1 MDDPLAP
8 GLHVVATPIGGWIQ
22 SWFFGTGVRWAN
34 AYTALDT
41 AEANLPSNVQ
51 ERDRMLKV
59 VAEYEQLAL
68 AAAQRELPKP
78 SMGSP
83 KGKTAR

>member
-1 MDDPLAP
+1 L
-8 GLHVVATPIGGWIQ
+8 VVAEGAMKRPKFLDSKALRARADECRALAETLRTPE
-22 SWFFGTGVRWAN
+22 
-34 AYTALDT
+34 L
-41 AEANLPSNVQ
+41 
-51 ERDRMLKV
+51 RDRMLKV

-78 SMGSP
+78 GTGSP

>member
-1 MDDPLAP
+1 MKSRKLMDSRALRARAEECRALAET
-8 GLHVVATPIGGWIQ
+8 LRTPEL
-22 SWFFGTGVRWAN
+22 RA
-34 AYTALDT
+34 
-41 AEANLPSNVQ
+41 
-51 ERDRMLKV
+51 RMLKV

-83 KGKTAR
+83 KGKPVR

>member
-1 MDDPLAP
+1 MKSPKLLDSKALLARANECRA
-8 GLHVVATPIGGWIQ
+8 LAETLRTPE
-22 SWFFGTGVRWAN
+22 
-34 AYTALDT
+34 L
-41 AEANLPSNVQ
+41 
-51 ERDRMLKV
+51 RDRMLKV

-83 KGKTAR
+83 KDKTAD

>member
-1 MDDPLAP
+1 VSAMKSPKLLDSKALLA
-8 GLHVVATPIGGWIQ
+8 
-22 SWFFGTGVRWAN
+22 RAN
-34 AYTALDT
+34 ECRAL
-41 AEANLPSNVQ
+41 AETLRSPDL
-51 ERDRMLKV
+51 RDRMLKV

-83 KGKTAR
+83 KGETAR

>member
-1 MDDPLAP
+1 MKRPKLLDSKALRARADECRALAET
-8 GLHVVATPIGGWIQ
+8 LRTPE
-22 SWFFGTGVRWAN
+22 
-34 AYTALDT
+34 L
-41 AEANLPSNVQ
+41 
-51 ERDRMLKV
+51 RDRMLKV

-83 KGKTAR
+83 KGETAR

>member
-1 MDDPLAP
+1 MKSPKLLNSKALLARANECRA
-8 GLHVVATPIGGWIQ
+8 LAETLRTPE
-22 SWFFGTGVRWAN
+22 
-34 AYTALDT
+34 L
-41 AEANLPSNVQ
+41 
-51 ERDRMLKV
+51 RDRMLKV

-83 KGKTAR
+83 KGETAR

>member
-1 MDDPLAP
+1 MKSPKLLDSKALLA
-8 GLHVVATPIGGWIQ
+8 
-22 SWFFGTGVRWAN
+22 RAN
-34 AYTALDT
+34 ECRAL
-41 AEANLPSNVQ
+41 AETLRSPDL
-51 ERDRMLKV
+51 RDRMLKV

-83 KGKTAR
+83 KGETAR

>member
-1 MDDPLAP
+1 MKSAKLLNSKALLARANECRA
-8 GLHVVATPIGGWIQ
+8 LAETLRTPE
-22 SWFFGTGVRWAN
+22 
-34 AYTALDT
+34 L
-41 AEANLPSNVQ
+41 
-51 ERDRMLKV
+51 RDRMLKV

-83 KGKTAR
+83 KGKPVR

>member
-1 MDDPLAP
+1 MKSPKLLDSKALLARANECRA
-8 GLHVVATPIGGWIQ
+8 LAETLRTPE
-22 SWFFGTGVRWAN
+22 
-34 AYTALDT
+34 L
-41 AEANLPSNVQ
+41 
-51 ERDRMLKV
+51 RDRMLKV
-59 VAEYEQLAL
+59 VAEYEELAL

>member
-1 MDDPLAP
+1 MKSAKLLNSKALLA
-8 GLHVVATPIGGWIQ
+8 
-22 SWFFGTGVRWAN
+22 RAN
-34 AYTALDT
+34 ECRAL
-41 AEANLPSNVQ
+41 AETLRSPDL
-51 ERDRMLKV
+51 RDRMLKV

-83 KGKTAR
+83 KGETAR

>member
-1 MDDPLAP
+1 MKSRKLLDSKALFARADECRALAET
-8 GLHVVATPIGGWIQ
+8 LQTPE
-22 SWFFGTGVRWAN
+22 
-34 AYTALDT
+34 L
-41 AEANLPSNVQ
+41 
-51 ERDRMLKV
+51 RDRMLKV

-78 SMGSP
+78 SMGLP

>member
-1 MDDPLAP
+1 MKSAKLLNSKALLARANECRA
-8 GLHVVATPIGGWIQ
+8 LAETLRTPE
-22 SWFFGTGVRWAN
+22 
-34 AYTALDT
+34 L
-41 AEANLPSNVQ
+41 
-51 ERDRMLKV
+51 RDRMLKV

-83 KGKTAR
+83 KGETAR

>member
-1 MDDPLAP
+1 M
-8 GLHVVATPIGGWIQ
+8 VVAEGVAAMKRPKLLDSKALRARADECRALAETLRTPE
-22 SWFFGTGVRWAN
+22 
-34 AYTALDT
+34 L
-41 AEANLPSNVQ
+41 
-51 ERDRMLKV
+51 RDRMLKV

-78 SMGSP
+78 GTGSP